1 MVKVYYSE
9 ETQSPTNERG
19 KQPKKQFFL
28 FSWLAIEGLLHL
40 SSNDIDPN
48 QLKGGQHLPT
58 VVDVFLII
66 SLFSQTLALVL
77 WSWETT
83 HVGEVVGLNPGAINW
98 IDIFSHWFA
107 EKIFCLFE
115 ETENKRKRSWG
126 LPIFLKK
133 KTSSRLLYGHNIRE
147 GI

>member
-98 IDIFSHWFA
+98 IDIFHIDLLKKYFVCLKRQ
-107 EKIFCLFE
+107 KINAKEVGVCPF
-115 ETENKRKRSWG
+115 
-126 LPIFLKK
+126 FLKK
-133 KTSSRLLYGHNIRE
+133 TTSSRLLYGHNIRE
-147 GI
+147 AI